1 MRCPTC
7 DHQNRSER
15 RYCARCG
22 AALGPVCAA
31 CGAANEPEDKFC
43 GGCGVALPNGA
54 AAPRAALAERRDDRG
69 AVPTGERRQLTVL
82 FCDMVGSTPL
92 SQRIDVE
99 EWRDVIAQY
108 QQVTS
113 AAVLRYGGHVAKFLG
128 DGLLAYFGWP
138 TARGDDTERA
148 VRAGLAMVD
157 AMAPLNAA
165 LGTGEETRLAVRIG
179 MHTGPVVI
187 GDDGEVFGETAHIA
201 SRVQTAAEP
210 GTVAITGATQRL
222 VAGMFVV
229 EDRGPQLLRGVRD
242 PVQLFR
248 VVQAS
253 GVRSRLNIA
262 AGHLPRFVGRE
273 VELATL
279 IDRWR
284 RAQDGEGQ
292 NVLVVGE
299 AGVGKSRLVNQFT
312 SISPP
317 CPTPGWSAARHRTPK
332 ARRSTRSSR

>member
-128 DGLLAYFGWP
+128 DGLLASLAG
-138 TARGDDTERA
+138 RRRA
-148 VRAGLAMVD
+148 AATRSRRYARAGHGRCD
-157 AMAPLNAA
+157 GAA
-165 LGTGEETRLAVRIG
+165 
-179 MHTGPVVI
+179 
-187 GDDGEVFGETAHIA
+187 
-201 SRVQTAAEP
+201 
-210 GTVAITGATQRL
+210 QR
-222 VAGMFVV
+222 
-229 EDRGPQLLRGVRD
+229 R
-242 PVQLFR
+242 
-248 VVQAS
+248 
-253 GVRSRLNIA
+253 
-262 AGHLPRFVGRE
+262 
-273 VELATL
+273 
-279 IDRWR
+279 
-284 RAQDGEGQ
+284 
-292 NVLVVGE
+292 
-299 AGVGKSRLVNQFT
+299 
-312 SISPP
+312 
-317 CPTPGWSAARHRTPK
+317 ARHRRRDA
-332 ARRSTRSSR
+332 ARRASACTRGRW

>member
-1 MRCPTC
+1 
-7 DHQNRSER
+7 
-15 RYCARCG
+15 
-22 AALGPVCAA
+22 
-31 CGAANEPEDKFC
+31 
-43 GGCGVALPNGA
+43 
-54 AAPRAALAERRDDRG
+54 
-69 AVPTGERRQLTVL
+69 
-82 FCDMVGSTPL
+82 
-92 SQRIDVE
+92 
-99 EWRDVIAQY
+99 
-108 QQVTS
+108 
-113 AAVLRYGGHVAKFLG
+113 
-128 DGLLAYFGWP
+128 
-138 TARGDDTERA
+138 
-148 VRAGLAMVD
+148 
-157 AMAPLNAA
+157 
-165 LGTGEETRLAVRIG
+165 

-299 AGVGKSRLVNQFT
+299 AGVGKSRLVNQFHEHRRPAPHLAGMRRD
-312 SISPP
+312 IVHRRHAVSPGHRADVARP
-317 CPTPGWSAARHRTPK
+317 DVRSRRRRGGSSA
-332 ARRSTRSSR
+332 